1 MSALQRRRVVTTRG
15 ETKDTAEWTGDPD
28 APLAHDDAGAGLPT
42 LEHVTGKGNEGF
54 FSAPRMFALFG
65 SLIVIALS
73 VFFIRNQKPSL
84 GKPLVP
90 TTADL
95 SAIHAG
101 VFAKGEDVRK
111 IRRLSVGDTVE
122 TDADGRARLRLD
134 DGSSIVVD
142 RNTKLVL
149 TEKGAS
155 LEYGRIFAQGALGAR
170 TEIDVGG
177 ATGILSGASAG
188 IERPKQN
195 PAGAKLYASNAEI
208 TVRSRSSGD
217 HAVQA
222 GETATVAGDKV
233 SVAPERG
240 FDDWT
245 GGMAA
250 PWAAKGPPRRAVG
263 ELWGRPTATANAE
276 AGSPLTIRSHD
287 VKATVTREVAE
298 TEVRTTF
305 FNAGSEAVSGDF
317 RMALPP
323 GAIVSRFASIRG
335 DSLSEG
341 HVALAA
347 RNPSGSQSASEVLE
361 WAGEGWLR
369 GTIPMISPGQTVTIV
384 VGYTEWLTPIPKGD
398 GRTMVVQ
405 YRYPMVSDAA
415 PPLIGE
421 FSATVDASPSRPV
434 SMASG
439 FGARVNGQSVEVRR
453 PDFRP
458 SADLV
463 VDVEIEPWKFPAR
476 IYSAPPT
483 VSDDAGGTIVI
494 RTETP
499 ATARE
504 DGVTLALL
512 LDTSASMEPALLD
525 ASRALVEAVMNGLGT
540 RDRAVVI
547 AADQLTKPVGPAQI
561 GPVDDARRKAV
572 SQGLSQLS
580 PGGATDLGRALEVAA
595 DALPENAPAAMVIY
609 IGDGWPTVGDSSV
622 EFIQARLA
630 RRPGGAPRLGAVAV
644 GPLVNKFALA
654 SLVRGSGPLFEI
666 ADSADAAR
674 IAIGLISDA
683 LQPTVAGVEIDFG
696 PEVERIYPRGSRAA
710 LAGETVMAVGRVRGP
725 LPSEI
730 TFRYRDAK
738 GEHAEKRTLSIERSV
753 SETDITRR
761 WAAARVEEIALKGK
775 GREAATD
782 VALRAGLLTPW
793 TGWLISGAENYVASS
808 LQTRILDLS
817 AGPEGGF
824 AAAFSTPK
832 GSYGTLT
839 NVPHETDEDP
849 AEDNEN
855 AYKSAIAQAAARVI
869 DNAGDAVRACRDS
882 RAALRPELAGSLDIS
897 LAVNGDGK
905 ADDVRVRGAAGA
917 DDDAL
922 NRCVKVVI
930 EGLIFPASGLK
941 VTIDVKRIIDL
952 PPPRAT
958 LRGRKCS
965 ATSTLPMPLRRG
977 VWQERLSRG
986 TPSAVYIEAKQSCEL
1001 PTWTDRRALLELI
1014 LLFNEDG
1021 LWRVN
1026 VARELERAG
1035 EADAAALL
1043 RREAVRRAQTPEE
1056 LRAIKIA
1063 LVGDERYPVGTFRKQ
1078 YGAAPDDKGRLS
1090 IVRRF
1095 LSIAPHDAR
1104 LRRRLLSLLEAL
1116 DMKQELAEEIQRVR
1130 RDPFADAGLLADG
1143 ASALRRIGDENEA
1156 RRTFGELSERA
1167 PADPWARAFLGDRL
1181 RNEGWFDDASLAYT
1195 VLEQLIPDEPAAIL
1209 RLALAHAGAGRLDI
1223 AQRMLLRVAQTGG
1236 RAGNAELGELSSRL
1250 AHVLL
1255 AEAREHPDLAKPDA
1269 ERLLRSALELPYPAG
1284 ATVIVLRAP
1293 SGALPIEATL
1303 ARGPKGA
1310 REELKPEIAA
1320 AGIGLYT
1327 LRLDPGDTSNVVLKL
1342 RRGKELPPALAT
1354 KVRVDALVPDGNGKP
1369 PKRISTDTE
1378 LPISGK
1384 PILLRWT
1391 TSAWENATE

>member
-1 MSALQRRRVVTTRG
+1 MSAQQRRVIMTRG
-15 ETKDTAEWTGDPD
+15 ETTDTAEWIGDPD
-28 APLAHDDAGAGLPT
+28 APIAGSGGSGNEGLPR
-42 LEHVTGKGNEGF
+42 LEHITGKGNEGF
-54 FSAPRMFALFG
+54 FSAPRLFAILG
-65 SLIVIALS
+65 SIAVIALS
-73 VFFIRNQKPSL
+73 FFIIRNQKPSL

-90 TTADL
+90 TIADL

-101 VFAKGEDVRK
+101 VFAKGDDVRK

-134 DGSSIVVD
+134 DGSTFVIDKNS
-142 RNTKLVL
+142 KLVL
-149 TEKGAS
+149 TEKGAV
-155 LEYGRIFAQGALGAR
+155 LEFGRIFAQGALGAR
-170 TEIDVGG
+170 TEVDVGG

-195 PAGAKLYASNAEI
+195 PQGAKLYASNAEI
-208 TVRSRSSGD
+208 TVRARGGGENS
-217 HAVQA
+217 VQA
-222 GETATVAGDKV
+222 GETATVAGEKV

-323 GAIVSRFASIRG
+323 GAIVSRFASMRG
-335 DSLSEG
+335 DSMSEG
-341 HVALAA
+341 HIALAS
-347 RNPSGSQSASEVLE
+347 RTPSGTASASEVLE

-369 GTIPMISPGQTVTIV
+369 GTIPMISPGQTVTVI

-439 FGARVNGQSVEVRR
+439 FFARVNGQSIEVRR

-463 VDVEIEPWKFPAR
+463 VDIEIEPWKFPAR
-476 IYSAPPT
+476 IYAAPPT
-483 VSDDAGGTIVI
+483 VADDAGGTIVV

-499 ATARE
+499 AAARE
-504 DGVTLALL
+504 DGVTLALV

-525 ASRALVEAVMNGLGT
+525 ASRALVEAVMSGLGT
-540 RDRAVVI
+540 RDRAIVI
-547 AADQLTKPVGPAQI
+547 AADQLTKPVGPNAI

-572 SQGLSQLS
+572 SQALSQLS
-580 PGGATDLGRALEVAA
+580 PGGATDLGRALEAAA
-595 DALPENAPAAMVIY
+595 DALPANAPAAMVIY
-609 IGDGWPTVGDSSV
+609 IGDGWPTVGDGSV
-622 EFIQARLA
+622 DLIHARLA

-654 SLVRGSGPLFEI
+654 ALTRGSGPLFEI

-674 IAIGLISDA
+674 VAIGLIADA

-696 PEVERIYPRGSRAA
+696 PEVERIYPRGTRAA

-725 LPSEI
+725 LPNEI
-730 TFRYRDAK
+730 TFRYRDAQ
-738 GEHAEKRTLSIERSV
+738 GEHVEKRALSIERAV
-753 SETDITRR
+753 SEADITRR
-761 WAAARVEEIALKGK
+761 WASARVEEIALKGK

-793 TGWLISGAENYVASS
+793 TGWLISGPETYIPSS
-808 LQTRILDLS
+808 LQTRMLDLS

-824 AAAFSTPK
+824 AAAFSTPR

-839 NVPHETDEDP
+839 NIPHETDEDS
-849 AEDNEN
+849 AEENEN
-855 AYKSAIAQAAARVI
+855 AYKSSVAQAAGRII
-869 DNAGDAVRACRDS
+869 DEASDAVRACRDS
-882 RAALRPELAGSLDIS
+882 RAALRPELSGSLDINLS
-897 LAVNGDGK
+897 IDGDGK
-905 ADDVRVRGAAGA
+905 ADDVKVRGVAGA
-917 DDDAL
+917 DDEAL
-922 NRCVKVVI
+922 NRCVKVVV
-930 EGLIFPASGLK
+930 EGLIFPSSGLK
-941 VTIDVKRIIDL
+941 VTIEVKRRIDL

-958 LRGRKCS
+958 LKGRKCS

-977 VWQERLSRG
+977 VWQERISRG
-986 TPSAVYIEAKQSCEL
+986 TPSTVYIEAKQSCEL

-1021 LWRVN
+1021 LWRVG
-1026 VARELERAG
+1026 VARELDKAG

-1043 RREAVRRAQTPEE
+1043 RREAVRRARTPEE
-1056 LRAIKIA
+1056 LRSIKIA
-1063 LVGDERYPVGTFRKQ
+1063 LVGDEHYPVGTFRKQ
-1078 YGAAPDDKGRLS
+1078 YNAANDDQGRLA

-1095 LSIAPHDAR
+1095 LAIAPHDAR
-1104 LRRRLLSLLEAL
+1104 LHRRLLSLLEAL
-1116 DMKQELAEEIQRVR
+1116 EMKQELGSEIQLVR
-1130 RDPFADAGLLADG
+1130 RDPFADAGLLADC
-1143 ASALRRIGDENEA
+1143 ASALRRTGDENEA
-1156 RRTFGELSERA
+1156 RRTFGELAERA

-1195 VLEQLIPDEPAAIL
+1195 VLEQLVPDEPAAIL
-1209 RLALAHAGAGRLDI
+1209 RLALAHSGAGRLDI
-1223 AQRMLLRVAQTGG
+1223 AQRMLARVAQTGG
-1236 RAGNAELGELSSRL
+1236 RAGDAQLGELASRL

-1255 AEAREHPDLAKPDA
+1255 AEARAKPDVAKSDA
-1269 ERLLRSALELPYPAG
+1269 ERLVRSALELPYPQG
-1284 ATVIVLRAP
+1284 ATVIVLRTPAG
-1293 SGALPIEATL
+1293 SLPIEATL
-1303 ARGPKGA
+1303 SRGPKGA
-1310 REELKPEIAA
+1310 REEIKPEIAA
-1320 AGIGLYT
+1320 TGIGLYT
-1327 LRLDPGDTSNVVLKL
+1327 LRLDPGDTTDAVLKL
-1342 RRGKELPPALAT
+1342 RRAKELPPARST
-1354 KVRVDALVPDGNGKP
+1354 KVLIDALVPGGNGNP
-1369 PKRISTDTE
+1369 PKRITTEIE
-1378 LPISGK
+1378 LPSTGK
-1384 PILLRWT
+1384 PVEFRWNQ
-1391 TSAWENATE
+1391 SAWEKIE